1 MFLYFSMDYS
11 ILVKIY
17 EDLEGTSKRLEKT
30 KIISEFIKKNHS
42 REIIYL
48 LQGKV
53 LANVGA
59 GELGINEQL
68 VIKALEVSYGI
79 SKDKIIKVWKKK
91 GDLGLTAE
99 ELGKIK
105 FQKTLFSK
113 TLTVTKVFDNLVKL
127 SELSG
132 SQTVNKKMQLI
143 AELLTSAEPLEAR
156 YIVRTL
162 LGDLRIGIKEGVI
175 RDAIV
180 WAFFPGVFK
189 KGEID
194 RGEYNNTFKEVQRAY
209 NVCNDFY
216 EVIEFKDSLKSIK
229 LNLFNPLKAM
239 LFQKSKNIEEGFKVV
254 GKPAAIDYKIDGF
267 RVQVH
272 KKNDSVK
279 LFTRNFEDI
288 TRQFPDVIK
297 IIKNNIKGDNLI
309 LDCEIVGIKDGKWLP
324 FQNISQRIRRKYNIE
339 EMVKE
344 VPVMLIPFDAMMID
358 DNLLNETFKERRKK
372 LKLIVKEEKN
382 KIELVKQIVTD
393 DIGEAE
399 KFYNKALKNGNEG
412 IMMKNLESP
421 YQPGSRV
428 GYGVKVKP
436 TMKDLDLVIV
446 KAEYGKGKRSKWYTS
461 FTLACKDGEGNYLEV
476 GKMGTGIKEKSE
488 GVTFEELTEELKK
501 NILEEKGRE
510 IIVKP
515 EIIVQVTYE
524 EIQKSPNYRSG
535 YALRFPRLIAIRK
548 DKPLSE
554 LNSLKEIE
562 KYYKQQRNRG

>member
-1 MFLYFSMDYS
+1 MDYS